1 MEKGEKMKSLKEEL
15 KNEIQLSLDNER
27 DLIEESKEFENQAE
41 KNAIFNEIALQEK
54 YRRGLQFALKLINEK
69 VG

>member
-1 MEKGEKMKSLKEEL
+1 MKTLKEEL
-15 KNEIQLSLDNER
+15 KNEIQLSLDAEK
-27 DLIEESKEFENQAE
+27 DLIEEARELENREE
-41 KNAIFNEIALQEK
+41 KNIIFNEIRMQEK